1 MPDMDR
7 EMEPIVLANALATI
21 SQGVLICNRE
31 RKIIYCNRAFVDITG
46 FHGAEILGRNCAFL
60 QGPGTASRA
69 VENIRRAL
77 DAGETFTG
85 EILNYRRSAE
95 SFYNDLVIS
104 PVRNEFQKVDYY
116 IGIIRDM
123 TAQQLERKAL
133 ADLEASYRFLFDH
146 LRAGVVLHEASTA
159 ILYANAMAERLLG
172 LSREQMIGMYDSDPR
187 WRFVREDGSR
197 LPLQEYPVNRARAMG
212 GVASSQVLGVRR
224 SDDKRVV
231 WLMCNA
237 YAASPDAAHAGNIV
251 VSFTDITELKET
263 ERALRILTGELEARV
278 ELEVA
283 AKDVVRT
290 KLAAGQRTEALGQLA
305 GGVAHDLNNVLQ
317 AVSSAAQ
324 LLRQHTQDATH
335 ARRMVDVIDA
345 AAERGAAVTRR
356 MLAFARR
363 GELRTEAVDVAELLT
378 GLTEMLSHTLGDAI
392 SVEVDVSPTLPP
404 ALADRGQFETVL
416 INFVTNA
423 RDAMQEG
430 EGRVVLSA
438 RAAEVTSRDTES
450 HCLLPG
456 RYIKV
461 TVADNGS
468 GMAPAVLQRA
478 TEPFFTTKPVGQG
491 TGLGLSMAKGF
502 AEQSGGCLTLQSE
515 LGRGTTVEMWLPQ
528 ALAMVVCLPE
538 EVAELVVADQKRARI
553 LLVDDDKFVRQLLA
567 EELRAIGH
575 VVEQASN
582 GKAAPDRLLAKDD
595 IDVLITDLSMPGIDG
610 LQLIRQAQQHAP
622 DLPAILITGYA
633 DDGASLAL
641 TGAMSGSF
649 SLLQKPIRVAHLE
662 ERIASALEKA

>member
-1 MPDMDR
+1 
-7 EMEPIVLANALATI
+7 
-21 SQGVLICNRE
+21 
-31 RKIIYCNRAFVDITG
+31 
-46 FHGAEILGRNCAFL
+46 
-60 QGPGTASRA
+60 
-69 VENIRRAL
+69 
-77 DAGETFTG
+77 
-85 EILNYRRSAE
+85 
-95 SFYNDLVIS
+95 
-104 PVRNEFQKVDYY
+104 
-116 IGIIRDM
+116 
-123 TAQQLERKAL
+123 
-133 ADLEASYRFLFDH
+133 
-146 LRAGVVLHEASTA
+146 
-159 ILYANAMAERLLG
+159 
-172 LSREQMIGMYDSDPR
+172 
-187 WRFVREDGSR
+187 
-197 LPLQEYPVNRARAMG
+197 
-212 GVASSQVLGVRR
+212 
-224 SDDKRVV
+224 
-231 WLMCNA
+231 
-237 YAASPDAAHAGNIV
+237 
-251 VSFTDITELKET
+251 
-263 ERALRILTGELEARV
+263 
-278 ELEVA
+278 
-283 AKDVVRT
+283 
-290 KLAAGQRTEALGQLA
+290 
-305 GGVAHDLNNVLQ
+305 
-317 AVSSAAQ
+317 
-324 LLRQHTQDATH
+324 
-335 ARRMVDVIDA
+335 
-345 AAERGAAVTRR
+345 
-356 MLAFARR
+356 
-363 GELRTEAVDVAELLT
+363 
-378 GLTEMLSHTLGDAI
+378 
-392 SVEVDVSPTLPP
+392 
-404 ALADRGQFETVL
+404 
-416 INFVTNA
+416 
-423 RDAMQEG
+423 MQEG